1 MSRTHVIRDMVAGGA
16 TVALGVFFLVASD
29 SIQGFGDDPV
39 GPKFLPQAVC
49 LLMIVFGA
57 VLGAGAWRSARAN
70 GPGEQPADA
79 AEIDIRAVATLGL
92 IGILYSV
99 LFFLL
104 GYLAATLLVFPA
116 VLYLFG
122 ARSIGE
128 VALTTAASIALFY
141 LVFFGLLGIHDPPGL
156 WLDLPALLR

>member
-1 MSRTHVIRDMVAGGA
+1 MSRIHITRDMVAGGA

-57 VLGAGAWRSARAN
+57 VLGVGAWRSARAN
-70 GPGEQPADA
+70 GPGEQPAHA
-79 AEIDIRAVATLGL
+79 AETDVRAVATLGL
-92 IGILYSV
+92 IGMLYSV

-116 VLYLFG
+116 VL
-122 ARSIGE
+122 
-128 VALTTAASIALFY
+128 
-141 LVFFGLLGIHDPPGL
+141 
-156 WLDLPALLR
+156 